1 MTAFTLAA
9 AAGIAA
15 GLAIGAVAT
24 VGVTLAAEDHTMVPA
39 RAPSHP
45 SSHYLVQYGDRCS
58 GGSCFP
64 GDSPDNCLTQTPP
77 IPGLPPELQP

>member
-15 GLAIGAVAT
+15 GLAIGTVAT
-24 VGVTLAAEDHTMVPA
+24 VGMKLAAEDHAIVPA
-39 RAPSHP
+39 RAPSSP
-45 SSHYLVQYGDRCS
+45 SSPFLVQYRDRCI
-58 GGSCFP
+58 GGYCLP
-64 GDSPDNCLTQTPP
+64 CDNPDDCLNQIPP

>member
-24 VGVTLAAEDHTMVPA
+24 VGVTLAAEDHTVVPA
-39 RAPSHP
+39 RAPSSP
-45 SSHYLVQYGDRCS
+45 SSHYLVQYGDRCI
-58 GGSCFP
+58 GGYCLP
-64 GDSPDNCLTQTPP
+64 CDGPDDCLNQIPP
-77 IPGLPPELQP
+77 VPDLPPELQP

>member
-24 VGVTLAAEDHTMVPA
+24 VGVTLAAEDHTVVPA
-39 RAPSHP
+39 RAPSSP
-45 SSHYLVQYGDRCS
+45 SSPYLVQYGDRCLD
-58 GGSCFP
+58 GYCLP
-64 GDSPDNCLTQTPP
+64 CDSPDDCLNQLPP
-77 IPGLPPELQP
+77 VPPELQP